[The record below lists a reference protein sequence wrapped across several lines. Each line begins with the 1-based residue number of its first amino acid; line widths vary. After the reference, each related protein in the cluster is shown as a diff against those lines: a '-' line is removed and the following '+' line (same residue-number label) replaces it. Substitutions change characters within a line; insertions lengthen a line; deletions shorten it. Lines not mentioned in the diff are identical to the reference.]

1 MTSELETLARQL
13 YAENNGRAWDDESW
27 NVRDDWMS
35 AARQR
40 FDANGQK
47 LSTNGQHQGAAIRA
61 PVTVRSGAVNAA
73 SPDKRKKSS
82 SAGLPNKQSMTERRA
97 QETDTNARRI
107 LQNEEAERR
116 EKSKRLK
123 QARIAA
129 ELKASDVDGG
139 V

>member
-1 MTSELETLARQL
+1 
-13 YAENNGRAWDDESW
+13 
-27 NVRDDWMS
+27 MS
-35 AARQR
+35 ARQR

-47 LSTNGQHQGAAIRA
+47 LPTSGQHQGAAIRA
-61 PVTVRSGAVNAA
+61 PVTVRNGAVNAA
-73 SPDKRKKSS
+73 SPDKRQKSP

-129 ELKASDVDGG
+129 ELKASDGDGG